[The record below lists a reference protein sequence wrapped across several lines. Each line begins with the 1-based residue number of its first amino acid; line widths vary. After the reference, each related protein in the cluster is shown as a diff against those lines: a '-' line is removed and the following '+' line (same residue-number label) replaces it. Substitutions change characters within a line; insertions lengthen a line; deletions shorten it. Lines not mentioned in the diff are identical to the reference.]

1 MTTPSGPNERVGLKL
16 SAAQRDL
23 ILGLIL
29 MDDELAERIRKP
41 PTGQGDVPLTL
52 DELSRLVTYV
62 EADAS
67 HTPDERRRK
76 QLHRLCRRIDRL
88 MTALEET

>member
-1 MTTPSGPNERVGLKL
+1 MTTRSGPNERVSLKL

-41 PTGQGDVPLTL
+41 PTGQGDVPLAL

-62 EADAS
+62 EADAN

-76 QLHRLCRRIDRL
+76 QLNRLCRRIDRL
-88 MTALEET
+88 MTALEEA